1 MSCHVLT
8 WSQKV
13 STSKYAP
20 FQAFRPFWHMHPN
33 WVKWGKPW
41 VWTHAS
47 PYPCMY
53 TTYDAHGPHGPKGPL
68 GAYGG
73 IWACTPYLPYIL
85 L

>member
-1 MSCHVLT
+1 
-8 WSQKV
+8 
-13 STSKYAP
+13 
-20 FQAFRPFWHMHPN
+20 MHPN

-68 GAYGG
+68 GHMVVYGHAPHTYHIYFYRG
-73 IWACTPYLPYIL
+73 LVTSWTSKVSHLGSYPQIWRGPKMGS
-85 L
+85 